1 MRLATVTHFSLL
13 PSLTLR
19 LLAVVIASISL
30 LLMSCGG
37 GSDPNKITVQLDWTP
52 NTNHLG
58 IYVAL
63 AQGWYEAAGLDV
75 EILPYTD
82 VAPDTIVAAGQA
94 DFGVSFPPQVVFSRA
109 AGLDIIS
116 VAAVMQRSVTELA
129 VLDSSDIRRPRDF
142 DGRVYAGFGLPY
154 EEPQISTV
162 IKADGGQG
170 NFDTAT
176 LSTAA
181 YEAIYNRRADFTE
194 IFTAWEGI
202 EAELRGIKLRTFRYD
217 NYGVPDI
224 YSVVLIAGTEA
235 LSERADDYRRFLDIT
250 RRGYEFA
257 AQNPAEAAR
266 VFLEYPALRDLFPE
280 PEMVR
285 RSAAML
291 APIYMAGV
299 ERWGGQDE
307 AKWDAYMDWLVGSG
321 VVTDDKD
328 QPVTQLRGGR
338 LFTNQLLTDPNAS
351 STP

>member
-1 MRLATVTHFSLL
+1 MRLATVTRPLRASLA
-13 PSLTLR
+13 LR
-19 LLAVVIASISL
+19 LLTIVIVSVSL
-30 LLMSCGG
+30 LQIGCGG
-37 GSDPNKITVQLDWTP
+37 NEDDHKITVQLDWTP

-58 IYVAL
+58 IYAAL
-63 AQGWYEAAGLDV
+63 AQGWYEDAGLDV

-94 DFGVSFPPQVVFSRA
+94 DFGISFPPQLVFSRA
-109 AGLDIIS
+109 AGLDVIS

-162 IKADGGQG
+162 IKADGGKG
-170 NFDTAT
+170 DFETAI

-202 EAELRGIKLRTFRYD
+202 EAEMRGIKLRTFRYD

-224 YSVVLIAGTEA
+224 YSVIIIANTSKIG
-235 LSERADDYRRFLDIT
+235 ERSDDYKKFIDIT
-250 RRGYEFA
+250 KRGYEFA
-257 AQNPAEAAR
+257 AQQPAEAAR
-266 VFLEYPALRDLFPE
+266 LFLEYPALRDLFPE

-291 APIYMAGV
+291 APIYIGGAEG
-299 ERWGGQDE
+299 WGQQDE
-307 AKWDAYMDWLVGSG
+307 AKWDAYADWLIGSG
-321 VVTDDKD
+321 VVTDEKS
-328 QPVTQLRGGR
+328 QPVNRLGGGK
-338 LFTNQLLTDPNAS
+338 LFSNQLLSGTTAS
-351 STP
+351 TNP